1 MPGVCGWVRC
11 LPIVPVCASRG
22 SGLGFFGPRIAAPGL
37 PASTPRFTRKRQ
49 NARTLDSLRLI
60 VEAPL
65 TPQQVNVSYS
75 YFYDSLSPYGNWI
88 QVDGYGL
95 CWQPTV
101 VVVNREWSP
110 YGDHGHWVYSDYG
123 WYWVSDYSWGWA
135 PFHYGRWFRHVR
147 WGWCW
152 ASTRPPATT
161 KGSSRSRPA
170 PCGSRTAPAT
180 VCSRAKAGSDRQRTQ
195 GFQNF
200 YQRLWRLKP
209 SCIDFNKVRAGC
221 TGGRKMIATLD
232 RELDRVG
239 RRVVLR
245 RAGLKLS
252 WGLVA
257 IIGEA
262 ALSAED
268 RRYLAFADRFEQEI
282 GRIHLDAVYSPVTRV
297 RYTTENTR
305 VGQRTNYD
313 RLILEIWTNGTISP
327 EMALVEAAKIL
338 RKHINPFVQYFE
350 LGEETVSGAVP
361 QEEPEKKVD
370 EELEAKLNTP
380 IQELELSVRAS
391 NCLESVK
398 VETVRQ
404 LVQMTEADL
413 LKIRSFGK
421 TSLREIKRKLA
432 DIGLSLGMKD
442 VGQ

>member
-1 MPGVCGWVRC
+1 MRVTWRGLELPTRVERDNSVSTDKYGRFFIEPFERGFGTTVGNSLRRVLLSSLEGSAVTSIKIAGVDHEFTSIRGVMEDTTDIVLNVKSLVVR
-11 LPIVPVCASRG
+11 LQGDGPKIMKVVADKAGVITAADIASDPAIEVINKDAVLATLTEDNHFEMEMVVENGRGYVPVSE
-22 SGLGFFGPRIAAPGL
+22 RIA
-37 PASTPRFTRKRQ
+37 
-49 NARTLDSLRLI
+49 D
-60 VEAPL
+60 
-65 TPQQVNVSYS
+65 
-75 YFYDSLSPYGNWI
+75 
-88 QVDGYGL
+88 
-95 CWQPTV
+95 
-101 VVVNREWSP
+101 
-110 YGDHGHWVYSDYG
+110 
-123 WYWVSDYSWGWA
+123 
-135 PFHYGRWFRHVR
+135 
-147 WGWCW
+147 
-152 ASTRPPATT
+152 
-161 KGSSRSRPA
+161 
-170 PCGSRTAPAT
+170 
-180 VCSRAKAGSDRQRTQ
+180 
-195 GFQNF
+195 
-200 YQRLWRLKP
+200 
-209 SCIDFNKVRAGC
+209 
-221 TGGRKMIATLD
+221 
-232 RELDRVG
+232 
-239 RRVVLR
+239 
-245 RAGLKLS
+245 
-252 WGLVA
+252 
-257 IIGEA
+257 
-262 ALSAED
+262 
-268 RRYLAFADRFEQEI
+268 ADRFEQEI

-442 VGQ
+442 VSQ